1 MFSRLRPVELGGSV
15 WITNKSVLKQEFQL
29 NIHYMTILEGILSP
43 KVTLV
48 QEQVSCHGLASDKH
62 WAISAKLPDEEK
74 IYFHRCDW
82 HWRASPVRSLSM
94 PIFEF
99 EASKPA
105 DMMAKIV
112 ELLTRQYLNNR
123 WKARQPEMLM
133 KYPLRSPQWDSEIF
147 GMAFDSVC
155 EEIIDNLPI
164 RMALFDSHSPTDE
177 RVAWAISQG
186 VRYSEVDFHYS
197 RLLVDELLDQAELAV
212 FYYLVKAELR
222 LLSAPAKGETSGE
235 FLRRTVDEDVEVLIP
250 TFNSSRQA
258 PIEKGL
264 NSALPYEAFPRIS
277 SWYLKV
283 LESSGREGIED
294 LLGTRKHI
302 NGSIRKLLKSGTVQG

>member
-1 MFSRLRPVELGGSV
+1 
-15 WITNKSVLKQEFQL
+15 
-29 NIHYMTILEGILSP
+29 MTILEGILSP

-82 HWRASPVRSLSM
+82 HWRASPDRAVSM
-94 PIFEF
+94 QLFEF
-99 EASKPA
+99 EASKTA
-105 DMMAKIV
+105 DMMARIV
-112 ELLTRQYLNNR
+112 ELLNRTYVNNR
-123 WKARQPEMLM
+123 WEARQPEMLI
-133 KYPLRSPQWDSEIF
+133 KYPLRSPQWASEIY
-147 GMAFDSVC
+147 GIAFDSVC
-155 EEIIDNLPI
+155 EGIFDNLPFC
-164 RMALFDSHSPTDE
+164 MALFEKHSPTDE

-186 VRYSEVDFHYS
+186 VRYSEVNFHYS
-197 RLLVDELLDQAELAV
+197 RLLVDQLLDAAELAV
-212 FYYLVKAELR
+212 FYYLVTAELR
-222 LLSAPAKGETSGE
+222 LLSAPAKGETSGK

-250 TFNSSRQA
+250 TFNSFREA
-258 PIEKGL
+258 PSETGL

-277 SWYLKV
+277 SWYLEA

-302 NGSIRKLLKSGTVQG
+302 NGSIRKLLKSGAVQG